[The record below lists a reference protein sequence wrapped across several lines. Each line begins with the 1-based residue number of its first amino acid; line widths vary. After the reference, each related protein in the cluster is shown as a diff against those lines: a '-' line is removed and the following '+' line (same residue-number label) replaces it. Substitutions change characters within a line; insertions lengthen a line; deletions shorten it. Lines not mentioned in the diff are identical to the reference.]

1 MATQIMTDEELD
13 RLFELEENTAVPHKP
28 LNIFLGIVL
37 CIVTAATFWG
47 AVIWRIAQLFK

>member
-13 RLFELEENTAVPHKP
+13 RLYELEENTAVQLKP
-28 LNIFLGIVL
+28 WNVFLGIVL

-47 AVIWRIAQLFK
+47 TVIWRIARLFK